1 MKRMLKTTSLT
12 VVGSLALMMAGA
24 AHAEQVT
31 LNWALWD
38 YAKGPYF
45 KALIDA
51 YQAKHPDVKVNY
63 TDLGSTDYSTVL
75 QTQLTGGGGDLDIIT
90 VKDVPGYAN
99 LVKSKLLTDVKS
111 AVADPKPY
119 GGLIEGLTVD
129 GGLYALPFRTDFW
142 VLYYNKDIFDKAGVA
157 YPTNDMTLDQWAD
170 TARKLTSGF
179 GANKVYGSLLHV
191 WRSTVELP
199 AILDGKHTL
208 VTDDYSF
215 LKPYYERAL
224 KLQDDGAIPTYA
236 SLKTTK
242 THYSGPFFNGTVAML
257 PMGTWFIG
265 TQIAKVASGESK
277 AAHWGIAKYPHP
289 EGVAAGT
296 TASQVTSLGVSVN
309 SKHKE
314 AALDFV
320 KFVAGAE
327 GAAILAG
334 TGTIPAM
341 RDDTVLSKIT
351 ATEGFPSD
359 AGSKE
364 AMKTANTYLEM
375 PVNLKAAQVEV
386 VLNRAHDEIM
396 TNNVK
401 IEDGLK
407 SMTDGVK
414 PILAAQ

>member
-1 MKRMLKTTSLT
+1 MKHKLPTLSL
-12 VVGSLALMMAGA
+12 GLIAGLSLLSAGA
-24 AHAEQVT
+24 AQAEQVT

-38 YAKGPYF
+38 YSKGPYF

-51 YQAKHPDVKVNY
+51 YEAKHPDVKVNY
-63 TDLGSTDYSTVL
+63 TDLGSTDYSTIL

-99 LVKSKLLTDVKS
+99 LVRSKLLEDVKG
-111 AVADPKPY
+111 AVNDPKPY
-119 GGLIEGLTVD
+119 GGLIQALTVD

-142 VLYYNKDIFDKAGVA
+142 LLYYNKDIFDKAGVA
-157 YPTNDMTLDQWAD
+157 YPTNDMTLDQWAS
-170 TARKLTSGF
+170 TAEKLTSGF

-208 VTDDYSF
+208 VDGSYEF

-224 KLQDDGAIPTYA
+224 KLQDDGVIPSYA

-257 PMGTWFIG
+257 PMGSWFIG
-265 TQIAKVASGESK
+265 TQIAKVKSGESK
-277 AAHWGIAKYPHP
+277 AVHWGLAKYPHS
-289 EGVAAGT
+289 EGVPAGT
-296 TASQVTSLGVSVN
+296 TASQVTSVGVSVN

-320 KFVAGAE
+320 KFVAGPE
-327 GAAILAG
+327 GAKILAK

-341 RDDTVLSKIT
+341 RDDEVISEIT
-351 ATEGFPSD
+351 STDGFPD
-359 AGSKE
+359 DPGSKE
-364 AMKTANTYLEM
+364 AMKTTNTYLEM
-375 PVNLKAAQVEV
+375 PVNLKAAQIEV

-396 TNNVK
+396 TKNVS
-401 IEDGLK
+401 IDEGLK
-407 SMTDGVK
+407 EMDEGVK
-414 PILAAQ
+414 PILAEK